1 MDEAF
6 AKNLCVRFVILSST
20 LNNVIY
26 ETCPDE

>member
-26 ETCPDE
+26 ETWP

>member
-6 AKNLCVRFVILSST
+6 AKNLCVRFVIISST

-26 ETCPDE
+26 ETWP